1 MTPWLVPATLVGA
14 RSGGE
19 TGVGRKKAMLL
30 GWLMRGVR
38 LAAAAGEVKGRAGVS
53 GALGRLAGPG
63 ATAHAGEEG
72 KCRLGWLAGQAGRAD
87 CEASFFSFSALFF
100 FFFI

>member
-1 MTPWLVPATLVGA
+1 MPTTLVGA

-38 LAAAAGEVKGRAGVS
+38 LAAAAGEVKGRVS
-53 GALGRLAGPG
+53 VSDALGRHAGPG
-63 ATAHAGEEG
+63 AVAHAGEEG
-72 KCRLGWLAGQAGRAD
+72 KRRLGWLAGRAGRAG
-87 CEASFFSFSALFF
+87 CEASFFSFSDLFF

>member
-1 MTPWLVPATLVGA
+1 MLATLVGD

-19 TGVGRKKAMLL
+19 TGVGRKKALLL
-30 GWLMRGVR
+30 GWLTRGVQ

-63 ATAHAGEEG
+63 AVACAGEEG
-72 KCRLGWLAGQAGRAD
+72 KRRLGWLAGRAGQAG
-87 CEASFFSFSALFF
+87 CEASFFSFSDLFF